1 MTIIYDGLFD
11 ENHLVYYIVL
21 SIHTSACLLLL
32 LNVKGIFKQSR
43 RAIIFAMISI
53 ILILEQQFI
62 HMHLPYY

>member
-32 LNVKGIFKQSR
+32 LNVKGYLNKVEELLFSQ
-43 RAIIFAMISI
+43 
-53 ILILEQQFI
+53 
-62 HMHLPYY
+62 